1 MNLEYE
7 EGQKKREIFEEE
19 LKEIRDMGFNSYL
32 DLETLKR
39 NTRGDNTEYFYK
51 NIYKLVKANNITD
64 KQKIFRLIEIVTD
77 SFRYQTWDISEK
89 KWRKLIFEKG
99 FPKKIPK
106 KLKAKNHNE
115 RVTEEWENYYRT
127 SIKNRLKNGNI

>member
-1 MNLEYE
+1 
-7 EGQKKREIFEEE
+7 
-19 LKEIRDMGFNSYL
+19 MGFNSYL

-77 SFRYQTWDISEK
+77 NFRYQTWDISKK

-99 FPKKIPK
+99 FPEKIPK
-106 KLKAKNHNE
+106 KLMVKNHNE

-127 SIKNRLKNGNI
+127 NIKNRL